1 MMWTDWPGTTAPGF
15 DLLVQGHCPAQFL
28 GSAERRFSVPSQPG
42 IFRALPPSSVK
53 PGRRPPRSGAKRA
66 LRSLAAA
73 PCSGRSGVQHAPTQ
87 NSVEAIVFITRSSKW
102 KKTGQLRP
110 YVRPV
115 MRHLPLAIM
124 GVRLRVRHQSVGR
137 AQGTWLLSVLPKLY
151 VLDYRFSHHAVQR
164 FLPVRRAF
172 ARRPPSTGLSR
183 HNFRCSYDAPLCVV
197 DLVAR
202 HQRPCDA
209 RYFIRQ
215 CTVTSLK
222 GRRWSRL
229 SVQTVK
235 SLAIVTP

>member
-1 MMWTDWPGTTAPGF
+1 MG
-15 DLLVQGHCPAQFL
+15 DLLMGNLPPEAYHTGDYAM
-28 GSAERRFSVPSQPG
+28 SQPG
-42 IFRALPPSSVK
+42 IFRALSPNSVK
-53 PGRRPPRSGAKRA
+53 PGRRPLRSGAKRA

-73 PCSGRSGVQHAPTQ
+73 PRSGRSGVQHAPTP
-87 NSVEAIVFITRSSKW
+87 NSVEAIVFMTRSSKW

-183 HNFRCSYDAPLCVV
+183 HNFRCSYDASLCMV

-209 RYFIRQ
+209 RYLVRQ
-215 CTVTSLK
+215 CDCHQPERAALK
-222 GRRWSRL
+222 
-229 SVQTVK
+229 QTIGPNPSGTFPLPCPK
-235 SLAIVTP
+235 SH